1 LAVGLNSNSAISTY
15 SKSDWEKKSK
25 SLFFPKIVNTVA
37 TRHGNAYEEEALEE
51 YRKFTEED
59 IRTLALIICK
69 KYPWMGYSPDGV
81 VVDADGIPTKL
92 IEIKCPLKGKKYK
105 KYLQL

>member
-1 LAVGLNSNSAISTY
+1 
-15 SKSDWEKKSK
+15 
-25 SLFFPKIVNTVA
+25 
-37 TRHGNAYEEEALEE
+37 LEE

-59 IRTLALIICK
+59 IRTLGLIICK
-69 KYPWMGYSPDGV
+69 KYPWMGYCPDGV

-92 IEIKCPLKGKKYK
+92 IEIKCPLKDKKYK

>member
-1 LAVGLNSNSAISTY
+1 
-15 SKSDWEKKSK
+15 
-25 SLFFPKIVNTVA
+25 
-37 TRHGNAYEEEALEE
+37 LEE

-59 IRTLALIICK
+59 IRTLGLIICK

-92 IEIKCPLKGKKYK
+92 IEIKCPLKGK
-105 KYLQL
+105 